1 MPDGTEL
8 WHDLEAAAES
18 KDQPCAI
25 RSTSGE
31 PWIYQLVDARDVAHG
46 CVCALENDSEP
57 GEAFNISAPEPITFD
72 EAAAVISQAT
82 GLPILE
88 WQVPVRWVF
97 DLSNLKARQKI
108 NYQPK
113 WGIRE
118 MVESALAVQ
127 RGESD
132 GFI

>member
-18 KDQPCAI
+18 KEQPCAVT
-25 RSTSGE
+25 STSGE

-46 CVCALENDSEP
+46 CVCALENSAEP
-57 GEAFNISAPEPITFD
+57 GDAFNISAPEPITFV
-72 EAAAVISQAT
+72 EAAEVISQLA
-82 GLPILE
+82 GLPILK

-97 DLSNLKARQKI
+97 DLSNLKAREKI

-118 MVESALAVQ
+118 MVESAMAVK

-132 GFI
+132 GLT